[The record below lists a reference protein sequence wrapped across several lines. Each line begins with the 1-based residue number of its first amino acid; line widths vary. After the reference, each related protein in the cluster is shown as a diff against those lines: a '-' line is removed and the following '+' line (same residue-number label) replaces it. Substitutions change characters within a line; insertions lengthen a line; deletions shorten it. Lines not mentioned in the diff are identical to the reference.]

1 MTSERKTV
9 WVYFIVG
16 GNRMIYHPSKLILQV
31 FFQSSLLLGGGVCM
45 CVCVCVCVYIYT
57 LTFEIMYRQPL
68 LNWEK

>member
-31 FFQSSLLLGGGVCM
+31 FFQSSLLLGGGVSM
-45 CVCVCVCVYIYT
+45 CVCVCVYT
-57 LTFEIMYRQPL
+57 YTHLHL
-68 LNWEK
+68 K